1 MSLTEQILAEVTL
14 VNVIV
19 TLLVSLIGIPF
30 GVWAY
35 DKYRFRKL
43 PPGPPTRPFVGNK
56 HLIPQ
61 SRPWLKMTEWFEQ
74 YVFLFSVELIS
85 GSYVY
90 VMARKISHNCD
101 FGSNYCA
108 GLDGEEIPDLFL
120 ET

>member
-1 MSLTEQILAEVTL
+1 MSLTEQILAEITL

-19 TLLVSLIGIPF
+19 TLVVSLIVIPF

-35 DKYRFRKL
+35 DNYRFRKL

-61 SRPWLKMTEWFEQ
+61 SRPWLKMTEWSEQ
-74 YVFLFSVELIS
+74 YVFLFSAGLIL

-90 VMARKISHNCD
+90 FMAREISHNCD
-101 FGSNYCA
+101 FRSDCCA
-108 GLDGEEIPDLFL
+108 GFDGEEIPDLFF